1 MEPRG
6 AAGIE
11 IAIEHPKEIMRFPTL
26 FFAVALAFATPAV
39 AQAPKPVDS
48 AALAQAKLFLEK
60 SGSAAV
66 SQQMVNGILAAQ
78 KASLERSN
86 PGKTAEINEVVGLM
100 QAEFAKEIPAMID
113 AMATVYARHFT
124 KDELTEVTAF
134 YDTPVGRKMV
144 KEMPQIVSETMTV
157 AQTFGQ
163 KIAVEVLTKLK
174 PEFDKR
180 QLKTGRT

>member
-1 MEPRG
+1 
-6 AAGIE
+6 
-11 IAIEHPKEIMRFPTL
+11 MRLPTVL
-26 FFAVALAFATPAV
+26 FALAFAFATPAL
-39 AQAPKPVDS
+39 AQAPKPADP
-48 AALAQAKLFLEK
+48 AALAQAKIFLEK

-66 SQQMVNGILAAQ
+66 SQQMVSGILAAQ
-78 KASLERSN
+78 KASLERAN
-86 PGKTAEINEVVGLM
+86 PGKTAEINEMIGLM

-113 AMATVYARHFT
+113 AMAGVYARHFT

-134 YDTPVGRKMV
+134 YETPVGRKMV

-174 PEFDKR
+174 PELDKR
-180 QLKTGRT
+180 QLKTGRS